1 MTTAPTTWLL
11 LPLLAQIGWTV
22 VLYVWLT
29 VARMAAARRGDA
41 GFATFEFGLGE
52 PPAVARITRNLSN
65 QFELPAIF
73 YAVVVLIVVL
83 NHVLLADVLAA
94 WVFVAGR
101 VAHTAVQTLTSN
113 VRLRG
118 AIFTINFLGLAALVA
133 HLAAYVACDLWL
145 SAS

>member
-1 MTTAPTTWLL
+1 MTPAPATWLL
-11 LPLLAQIGWTV
+11 VSLLAQTGWTFL
-22 VLYVWLT
+22 LYVWLT
-29 VARMAAARRGDA
+29 AARMAAVRRGEA

-52 PPAVARITRNLSN
+52 PPAVARITRNLAN

-73 YAVVVLIVVL
+73 YAVAVLLIVL
-83 NHVLLADVLAA
+83 NQTLLLDVAAA

-118 AIFTINFLGLAALVA
+118 AVFMVNFLGVAVLVA
-133 HLAAYVACDLWL
+133 HLAAYAA
-145 SAS
+145 SAL